1 MINVLWMYP
10 DILNLHGE
18 RANAKAFEVIGKKLG
33 LKVNIDRLD
42 NIDEKIDFDKYDIL
56 LFNAGELK
64 EIEVLSNI
72 MKKQIDELKKYIK
85 DKKVIFIT
93 GTTGALFS
101 NKIERLDGTTFNG
114 LNIFDAYV
122 KEKEYVYGD
131 DVYFKFKNM
140 KIIGPQ
146 IQMIDIDIR
155 NEKPLG
161 KTIYGY
167 GNNNT
172 KSEGMIKNNVIF
184 TNTLGPALVK
194 NPWLCEYLFDI
205 VIKNKNLKVKKKKV
219 KYDLEEKSLKSS
231 LEFIDKKM
239 VVK

>member
-18 RANAKAFEVIGKKLG
+18 RANAKAFEIIGKKLG
-33 LKVNIDRLD
+33 LKVNIDR
-42 NIDEKIDFDKYDIL
+42 IDDIDKKIDFDKYDIL
-56 LFNAGELK
+56 LFNAGQLK

-72 MKKQIDELKKYIK
+72 LEKQKEELNKYIK
-85 DKKVIFIT
+85 DKKVIFVT

-101 NKIERLDGTTFNG
+101 NNIERLDGSTFKG
-114 LNIFDAYV
+114 LGIFDADI

-131 DVYFKFKNM
+131 DLYFEFKNM

-146 IQMIDIDIR
+146 IQMIDIDIK
-155 NEKPLG
+155 NEKPLS

-167 GNNNT
+167 GNNN
-172 KSEGMIKNNVIF
+172 KGSEGMIKDNVIF
-184 TNTLGPALVK
+184 TNTLGPVLFK
-194 NPWLCEYLFDI
+194 NPWLLEYLFDI
-205 VIKNKNLKVKKKKV
+205 IIKNKKLNVKKKKV
-219 KYDLEEKSLKSS
+219 KYDLELKSLDSS
-231 LEFIDKKM
+231 LEFINKKM

>member
-18 RANAKAFEVIGKKLG
+18 RANAKAFEIIGKKLG
-33 LKVNIDRLD
+33 LKVNIDRID

-56 LFNAGELK
+56 LFNAGQLK

-72 MKKQIDELKKYIK
+72 MKNQIKELNKYIK
-85 DKKVIFIT
+85 DKKVIFVT

-101 NKIERLDGTTFNG
+101 NEIKRLDDSTFKG
-114 LNIFDAYV
+114 LNIFDAFV
-122 KEKEYVYGD
+122 KEREYVIGD

-140 KIIGPQ
+140 TITGPQ
-146 IQMIDIDIR
+146 IQMIDIDIK

-161 KTIYGY
+161 KLIYGY
-167 GNNNT
+167 GNIGNNY
-172 KSEGMIKNNVIF
+172 EGMIKNNVIF
-184 TNTLGPALVK
+184 TNTLGPVLVK

-205 VIKNKNLKVKKKKV
+205 VIKNKNLKVKKKKIN
-219 KYDLEEKSLKSS
+219 YDLELKSLDSEI
-231 LEFIDKKM
+231 EFINKKI